1 MLDVLDYIEIGAN
14 IQIYRKKAKMR
25 QADLAELANVTSQHI
40 SHIETASTK
49 VSLST
54 LVAIANSL
62 ETDVDSLLG
71 KNLNSVQKEMLSGE
85 LADAVHDATAEQ
97 LDLCV
102 KLCKV
107 IMECKN
113 REK

>member
-1 MLDVLDYIEIGAN
+1 MLDELDYIEIGVN
-14 IQIYRKKAKMR
+14 IRTHRKKGKMR

-40 SHIETASTK
+40 SHIETANTK

-62 ETDVDSLLG
+62 KTDANSLLG
-71 KNLNSVQKEMLSGE
+71 KNLNSSQKEILTGE
-85 LADAVHDATAEQ
+85 LAEVVHYATAEQ

-102 KLCKV
+102 KLCKAV
-107 IMECKN
+107 MECKD
-113 REK
+113 KK